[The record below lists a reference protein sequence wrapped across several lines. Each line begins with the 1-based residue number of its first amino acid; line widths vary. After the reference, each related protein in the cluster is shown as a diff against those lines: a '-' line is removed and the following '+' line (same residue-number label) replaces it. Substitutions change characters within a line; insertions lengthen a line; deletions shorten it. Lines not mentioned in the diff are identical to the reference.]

1 MAYAINAS
9 LPAVARGSKDAAVIK
24 ETTATGPVA
33 SCRLEPNR
41 AAIMGGKKEA

>member
-1 MAYAINAS
+1 M
-9 LPAVARGSKDAAVIK
+9 R

-33 SCRLEPNR
+33 SWRLDPNK